1 MGTLERFDL
10 AKYRLEMA
18 EKKLNSARLLFEQ
31 GFLADAQSR
40 AYYCLLHSARALLA
54 TRQLDSR
61 KHSGV
66 ISLFNQHFVKNKVVP
81 KHYGKILMNAKDL
94 REDSDYDEFYVT
106 SRKETEE
113 LLNQA
118 SEFLAGIR
126 NAVRNIAENS
136 NKSDKKPEN

>member
-1 MGTLERFDL
+1 
-10 AKYRLEMA
+10 
-18 EKKLNSARLLFEQ
+18 
-31 GFLADAQSR
+31 
-40 AYYCLLHSARALLA
+40 
-54 TRQLDSR
+54 
-61 KHSGV
+61 
-66 ISLFNQHFVKNKVVP
+66 
-81 KHYGKILMNAKDL
+81 MNAKDL